1 MLRLVESKVVD
12 AGKLRKSADGR
23 KELYSEIEINSPPN
37 RVWAILTDFASFP
50 SWNPFMRSASGEL
63 KKGSKLTVRL
73 QPTGARGTTFK
84 PTVLNVEEGREL
96 RWIGHL
102 IFPGLF
108 DGEHILELQQ
118 VEGGTSTKFVQR
130 ELFSGI
136 LLPFLT
142 NTLNNGTSRGFAEMN
157 QALKLRAEQ

>member
-1 MLRLVESKVVD
+1 MQSVVESKMVD
-12 AGKLRKSADGR
+12 SGKLRKSADGR
-23 KELYSEIEINSPPN
+23 KELYSEIEINSPAD
-37 RVWAILTDFASFP
+37 RVWKILTDFANFP

-73 QPTGARGTTFK
+73 QPSGARGTTFK
-84 PTVLNVEEGREL
+84 PTVLKIEEGREL

-102 IFPGLF
+102 VFRGLF
-108 DGEHILELQQ
+108 DGEHILELQP
-118 VEGGTSTKFVQR
+118 VEDGRRIRFVQR

-142 NTLNNGTSRGFAEMN
+142 KTLNNDTSRGFAEMN
-157 QALKLRAEQ
+157 EALKLRAEQ